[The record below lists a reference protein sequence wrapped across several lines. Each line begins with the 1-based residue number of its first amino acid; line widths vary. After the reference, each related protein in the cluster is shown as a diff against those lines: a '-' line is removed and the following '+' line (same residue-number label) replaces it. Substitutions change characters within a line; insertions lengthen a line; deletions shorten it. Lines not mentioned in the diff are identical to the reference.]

1 MSNLRS
7 SFDSFSLL
15 PNTSLENVCRVS
27 WIILYGTKYSNKG
40 VIAVTVTMEPALPV
54 FGKIKEIW
62 VMHDFVYFEVSIL
75 ETVCMESSYQAYNV
89 KCLDDE
95 EVFICP
101 YGWLVD
107 FNVYHIKKVEQ
118 ELYNPIKYDI
128 DDIIEEYANGNII
141 F

>member
-7 SFDSFSLL
+7 SFDRFSLL
-15 PNTSLENVCRVS
+15 PNTSLENVCGVS

-62 VMHDFVYFEVSIL
+62 VMHDFVYFKVSIL
-75 ETVCMESSYQAYNV
+75 ETVCMESSYQVYNV

-101 YGWLVD
+101 YG
-107 FNVYHIKKVEQ
+107 
-118 ELYNPIKYDI
+118 
-128 DDIIEEYANGNII
+128 
-141 F
+141 